1 MAKRE
6 NFNEAVQ
13 SEFDENVISIN
24 RSAKVVKGGKNFS
37 FGALVVVGDHNGRV
51 GYGYG
56 KANEVSDAIR
66 KGGEAARRNLVTVP
80 MNGQT
85 LPHEIEVKF
94 GGARVLLRPA
104 SSGTGL
110 IAGGAVRA
118 ILELAG
124 VKDVLAK
131 SLGAANAANVAKATF
146 KAISQLSSR
155 EEVYARRGIALPQ
168 AAQVA
173 NCMNSAPTPVRGS
186 GASGSGAATVPVS
199 ARRPVAERRGRSP
212 AAVRRCVRSSRAD
225 RFRCSVVC
233 RSVAS
238 TARIM
243 SNISWSI

>member
-1 MAKRE
+1 MAKRD
-6 NFNEAVQ
+6 NFNEPVQ
-13 SEFDENVISIN
+13 SEFDESVISIN

-37 FGALVVVGDHNGRV
+37 FGALVVVGDRKGRV

-80 MNGQT
+80 MHGQT
-85 LPHEIEVKF
+85 LPHEVEVKF

-104 SSGTGL
+104 SAGTGL

-124 VKDVLAK
+124 VEDVLAK

-155 EEVYARRGIALPQ
+155 EEVYARRGIPMPQ

-173 NCMNSAPTPVRGS
+173 A
-186 GASGSGAATVPVS
+186 
-199 ARRPVAERRGRSP
+199 PVAE
-212 AAVRRCVRSSRAD
+212 
-225 RFRCSVVC
+225 
-233 RSVAS
+233 
-238 TARIM
+238 
-243 SNISWSI
+243 NN

>member
-6 NFNEAVQ
+6 IINEAAA
-13 SEFDENVISIN
+13 SEFDESVIAIN

-66 KGGEAARRNLVTVP
+66 KGGEAARRNLVKVP

-85 LPHEIEVKF
+85 LPHDIEVKF

-104 SSGTGL
+104 SAGTGL

-131 SLGAANAANVAKATF
+131 SLGASNATNVAKATF
-146 KAISQLSSR
+146 KAIEGLTTR
-155 EEVYARRGIALPQ
+155 EMAYARRGIA
-168 AAQVA
+168 VK
-173 NCMNSAPTPVRGS
+173 SA
-186 GASGSGAATVPVS
+186 
-199 ARRPVAERRGRSP
+199 
-212 AAVRRCVRSSRAD
+212 D
-225 RFRCSVVC
+225 
-233 RSVAS
+233 
-238 TARIM
+238 
-243 SNISWSI
+243 NN